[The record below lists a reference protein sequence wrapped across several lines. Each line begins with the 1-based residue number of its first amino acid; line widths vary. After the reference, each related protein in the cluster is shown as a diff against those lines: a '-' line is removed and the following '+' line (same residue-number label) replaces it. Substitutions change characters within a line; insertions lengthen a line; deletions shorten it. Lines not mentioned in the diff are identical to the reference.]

1 MILVSVSGNTTE
13 TNTAFQHA
21 RELGVPTIAISGPG
35 RFHAAAAG
43 NSVLYAD
50 IEWDHEP
57 RAALIYTFLTL
68 YRSLQEVGLAHSI
81 SDEVAPA
88 MSELSD
94 VASELAP
101 EISVSENVMKQIAM
115 ELDGRYPLIAS
126 VRPLLGVAAR
136 WKNQINENTDC
147 WPAWD
152 QIPDWMKPVL
162 VRLRRMRCQR
172 I

>member
-1 MILVSVSGNTTE
+1 
-13 TNTAFQHA
+13 
-21 RELGVPTIAISGPG
+21 
-35 RFHAAAAG
+35 
-43 NSVLYAD
+43 
-50 IEWDHEP
+50 
-57 RAALIYTFLTL
+57 
-68 YRSLQEVGLAHSI
+68 
-81 SDEVAPA
+81 

-136 WKNQINENTDC
+136 WKNQINENADC